1 MSNGRIEGIAVVT
14 GGASGIGADC
24 CRELAALGAGVVV
37 LDRDAA
43 QAKAV
48 AAEVG
53 GYGWKG
59 DVGDEAAISAARS
72 R

>member
-14 GGASGIGADC
+14 GGASGMGADC

-43 QAKAV
+43 QANAV

-53 GYGWKG
+53 RLRLERRCRGRGG
-59 DVGDEAAISAARS
+59 D
-72 R
+72 